1 MSAGQSQVSK
11 RSEDTGVGPGSGIP
25 GPSPGEGQPNWKRRH
40 KVLEE
45 STDTMV
51 QQLGGHGLL
60 RSRKEA
66 GRREAGVGEGTQGGA
81 PPASRRARETRR
93 VLSRDVTHSH
103 WMLEG
108 PP

>member
-1 MSAGQSQVSK
+1 MQGNHRFPRDQRTQEWDLVQGFLGPPRGKDS
-11 RSEDTGVGPGSGIP
+11 RTGR
-25 GPSPGEGQPNWKRRH
+25 EGTN

-66 GRREAGVGEGTQGGA
+66 GRQEAGVGEGTQGGA